1 MCYNDAEKGGVPMKF
16 KPELTGAVLPT
27 EVLEQD
33 YAQARSM
40 GKVYLGEGC
49 LYLRKFSGISYL
61 PYSQITRAWLRQEEV
76 KARMCCATANFDQ
89 FYVVLACADSQER
102 RGQVLD
108 KPTGQQC
115 LDHIAARNP
124 KAAIGYVKPV

>member
-1 MCYNDAEKGGVPMKF
+1 MKF

-40 GKVYLGEGC
+40 GKVYLGEVC

-89 FYVVLACADSQER
+89 FYVVMDCADGRQR
-102 RGQVLD
+102 QGQVLD
-108 KPTGQQC
+108 KDTGKAA
-115 LDHIAARNP
+115 LDHIATRNLAV
-124 KAAIGYVKPV
+124 KIGYVKSAE